1 MIDGLIDFSPGEI
14 WIENNGNLVFL
25 GFEISK
31 LWTLISNTSLEHL

>member
-1 MIDGLIDFSPGEI
+1 MIDGLIDFSPDEI

-31 LWTLISNTSLEHL
+31 L